1 MILGLLN
8 LKVLISKYIPKEIVD
23 QTKDQ
28 TYEILL
34 GMLERNYGQLPKDI
48 IVDQLFSFLSSEE
61 HMWTAH
67 RWIKQSK
74 IYIRGKPVYDLQPK

>member
-1 MILGLLN
+1 
-8 LKVLISKYIPKEIVD
+8 
-23 QTKDQ
+23 
-28 TYEILL
+28 
-34 GMLERNYGQLPKDI
+34 MLERNHGQLPKDI